1 MGGEVGVDGVAGVLR
16 SLSDIEA
23 LQGDER
29 TAGGKLEIIARAGDG
44 IRYEFFANR
53 TDDVVALT
61 PTGARFGTQA
71 GEPGAPI
78 EIQPREVVMAPC
90 GHLHFHPR
98 TSLYRDD
105 FDAADV
111 GSQGLFLH
119 EMTHVWQTQT
129 RGRFYLPLMRHPFCR
144 YRYSFEPGK
153 PFAHYGLEQQGELV
167 RHAFLLG
174 RGVSLPG
181 APPLDEL
188 RRVLPFGA

>member
-1 MGGEVGVDGVAGVLR
+1 MPETASGVRPLTQAEGVLTR
-16 SLSDIEA
+16 SMF
-23 LQGDER
+23 GD
-29 TAGGKLEIIARAGDG
+29 AID
-44 IRYEFFANR
+44 
-53 TDDVVALT
+53 TDRVTVRLT
-61 PTGARFGTQA
+61 KWFPF
-71 GEPGAPI
+71 
-78 EIQPREVVMAPC
+78 QPREVVMAPC

-174 RGVSLPG
+174 RGARIPG
-181 APPLDEL
+181 APPLDAL
-188 RRVLPFGA
+188 RRILPFGA